1 MEKQWEAKKLD
12 LNIDLVS
19 MPFYGSQTM
28 MKEVWINLLSNAI
41 KFADVKSTLTLTS
54 NITSQNYEIAI
65 CNHGPVIPADDLPRV
80 FDKFFQG
87 NEASHMGGNGL
98 GLSIAKRI
106 VELSK
111 GTIAVT
117 SSETDGTL
125 FVVTLPKL

>member
-1 MEKQWEAKKLD
+1 
-12 LNIDLVS
+12 